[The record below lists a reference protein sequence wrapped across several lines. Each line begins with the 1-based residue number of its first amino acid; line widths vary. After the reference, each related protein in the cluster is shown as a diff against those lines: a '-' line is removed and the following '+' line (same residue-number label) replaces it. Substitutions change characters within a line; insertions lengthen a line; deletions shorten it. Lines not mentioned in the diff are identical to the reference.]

1 MDVIDAIIDS
11 ALSDGRTLLSEVESK
26 SLLEQVGIP
35 VVRTELAK
43 SKGEAIEIAR
53 RLGMPVVLKIV
64 SEDIPHKIDVG
75 GVKIDIKHVRQVGLA
90 YDSIMSSTKSAVPN
104 ARIQG
109 VSVQKM
115 AERGVEIIIGATKD
129 PQFGHVIMFGL
140 GGVLVE
146 LLRDVSIRLVPLH
159 QRDAKSMISEIKSF
173 PLLQGYR
180 EYPGCDIESLEL
192 ALMNLSRFLEEKPII
207 KELDLNP
214 IISYPKGILAVDARV
229 ILEERSLEF

>member
-1 MDVIDAIIDS
+1 MDVIDSIIDS

-43 SKGEAIEIAR
+43 SKGEAIGIAR

-64 SEDIPHKIDVG
+64 SEDIPHKSDVG
-75 GVKIDIKHVRQVGLA
+75 GVKIDIKNVRQVGLA

-192 ALMNLSRFLEEKPII
+192 ALMNLSRFLEERPMI

-229 ILEERSLEF
+229 ILEEI